1 MYLFN
6 CESPTS
12 SFKANS
18 SHIDIPPFHMFFR
31 HCNMN
36 YTYYG
41 NDSQIYF
48 ALTSNM
54 PRQPLFCQQALP
66 KYKCIWQQTF
76 FKLKQKC

>member
-54 PRQPLFCQQALP
+54 PRQPCSVSKHCQSTNAYGSKP
-66 KYKCIWQQTF
+66 F
-76 FKLKQKC
+76 SS